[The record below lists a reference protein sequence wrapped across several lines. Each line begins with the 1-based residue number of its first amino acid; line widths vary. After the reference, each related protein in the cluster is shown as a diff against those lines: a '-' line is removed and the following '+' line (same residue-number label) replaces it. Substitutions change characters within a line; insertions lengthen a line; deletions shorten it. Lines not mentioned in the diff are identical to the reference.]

1 MKLSILILFS
11 IFIFT
16 NSILYSQCTDI
27 IVADSSFEAGVF
39 HYDSTWTPDD
49 GISFVTSPV
58 FWGNYAVCSNGGGVY
73 QRIEVEPNTT
83 YHLSCWVKNGL
94 YDFMLRVDH
103 LPFGST
109 IDTGL
114 VSTNNW
120 QFVSMPFTT
129 NNIDTVVGIRYWSF
143 GACIDLVRVTCEQLT
158 TTTSLQPQNIHVY
171 PNPTQEK
178 SIFSFND
185 LPIDN
190 YNLNI
195 INSTGQLVK
204 TIKNTQNN
212 QVELHRNNLPNGLY
226 FLQLQYQN
234 NVKAIGKWLLE

>member
-1 MKLSILILFS
+1 MRSLTPSLNELSFCSFLYKSNYMKLSILILFS

-190 YNLNI
+190 
-195 INSTGQLVK
+195 
-204 TIKNTQNN
+204 
-212 QVELHRNNLPNGLY
+212 LPRLASY
-226 FLQLQYQN
+226 CLQLLCLNCWFVQQSELDHFTF
-234 NVKAIGKWLLE
+234 VFV